1 MARPPAGHAHLP
13 WPGRLLI
20 SPLDRRRSPGPDDD
34 EDVGEQTADADQA
47 VDDDPVARFL
57 RFYDQALP
65 HVYGY
70 LARRCGPTA
79 VAEDLCAETFLAAV
93 DAVRGPAPPEPSVP
107 WAVTV
112 ARNKLV
118 DYWRRMGREE
128 RRFEMLSGALPEPAD
143 IEFDPDAVDTRRTL
157 DELIPQHRAA
167 LTLRYLDDLP
177 VPEVARLL
185 GRTVHATEA
194 LLVRA
199 RTAFRRAYARTEGRD
214 G

>member
-1 MARPPAGHAHLP
+1 M
-13 WPGRLLI
+13 
-20 SPLDRRRSPGPDDD
+20 
-34 EDVGEQTADADQA
+34 GEQAVDVDQA
-47 VDDDPVARFL
+47 VDDDPVGRFL

-70 LARRCGPTA
+70 LARRCGTTA

-107 WAVTV
+107 WAMTV
-112 ARNKLV
+112 ARYKLV
-118 DYWRRMGREE
+118 DHWRRLGREE
-128 RRFEMLSGALPEPAD
+128 RRFEMLAGALPEPAD
-143 IEFDPDAVDTRRTL
+143 IDFDPGAVDTKRIL

-199 RTAFRRAYARTEGRD
+199 RTAFRHAYAETEERD